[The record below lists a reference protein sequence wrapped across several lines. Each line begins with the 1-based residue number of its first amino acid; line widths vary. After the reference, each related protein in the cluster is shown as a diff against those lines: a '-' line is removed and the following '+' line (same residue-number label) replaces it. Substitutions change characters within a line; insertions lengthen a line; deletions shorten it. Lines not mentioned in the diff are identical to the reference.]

1 MIPGVNPRQVQQM
14 MKQLGMS
21 QEEMDA
27 TCVIIKTPSKTL
39 VFDNPSVQKISMR
52 NQTTFQ
58 LSGDFREEE
67 NMVEISISDD
77 DVNVVCEQ
85 AGVSDEKA
93 RKALERAEGDIAQ
106 AIVNL
111 NN

>member
-1 MIPGVNPRQVQQM
+1 MPGVNPRQVQQM

-21 QEEMDA
+21 QEDMDA
-27 TCVIIKTPSKTL
+27 TSVIIKTPSKTL
-39 VFDNPSVQKISMR
+39 IFDNPSIQKISMR
-52 NQTTFQ
+52 NQITFQ
-58 LSGDFREEE
+58 LSGDFKEEE
-67 NMVEISISDD
+67 SKAEVSISDD

-93 RKALERAEGDIAQ
+93 RKALENAEGDIAQ